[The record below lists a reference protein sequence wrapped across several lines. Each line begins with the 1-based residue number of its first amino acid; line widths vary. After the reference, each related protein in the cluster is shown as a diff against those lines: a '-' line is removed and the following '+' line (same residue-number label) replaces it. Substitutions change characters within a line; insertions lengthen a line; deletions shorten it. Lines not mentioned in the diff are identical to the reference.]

1 MNDIAEFMSLD
12 EIKEYLLEDDE
23 LTDDERFDLY
33 YEEHL
38 RVQEENNSMSYEE
51 LLRKSGLKPP
61 TKN

>member
-1 MNDIAEFMSLD
+1 MSLD

-38 RVQEENNSMSYEE
+38 RVQEEKNSMSYEE
-51 LLRKSGLKPP
+51 LLRKSGVKPP
-61 TKN
+61 IKN